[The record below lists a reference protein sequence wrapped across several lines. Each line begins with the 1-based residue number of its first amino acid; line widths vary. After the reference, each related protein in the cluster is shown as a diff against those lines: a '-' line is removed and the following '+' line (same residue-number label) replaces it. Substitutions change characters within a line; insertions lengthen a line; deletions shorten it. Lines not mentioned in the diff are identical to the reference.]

1 MPDSSRSTADLD
13 RDVALRR
20 QRVERALEELQARLS
35 PGQLLDEAVIYL
47 RRSRG
52 VEFFHN
58 LGGSV
63 RDRPLPVALV
73 GIGLAWLA
81 ASGAGPAG
89 GSRAPDNAEPGLMD
103 RAWEAGRAVARQ
115 A

>member
-1 MPDSSRSTADLD
+1 MMPDSSHSTADLD

-20 QRVERALEELQARLS
+20 QRVERDLEELQARLS
-35 PGQLLDEAVIYL
+35 AGQLLDEAVIYL

-73 GIGLAWLA
+73 GIGLLGWL
-81 ASGAGPAG
+81 P
-89 GSRAPDNAEPGLMD
+89 RVLGL
-103 RAWEAGRAVARQ
+103 RAVLAHLTMLSRV
-115 A
+115 